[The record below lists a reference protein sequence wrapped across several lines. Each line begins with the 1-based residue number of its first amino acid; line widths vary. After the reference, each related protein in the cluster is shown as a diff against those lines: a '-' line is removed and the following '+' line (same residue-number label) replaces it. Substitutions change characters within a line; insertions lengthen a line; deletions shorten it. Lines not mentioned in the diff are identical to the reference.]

1 MISSR
6 LLELNIILFSYLI
19 AMLTPSRKWIVSL
32 VLVLTASIVALSA
45 FSDRFTDERVEEWRQ
60 LLKSPISCPQV
71 VYEGQG
77 GSVDAELVEE
87 TAVAARADDCTICSV
102 AADLCER
109 LG

>member
-1 MISSR
+1 
-6 LLELNIILFSYLI
+6 
-19 AMLTPSRKWIVSL
+19 MLTPSRKWVVSL
-32 VLVLTASIVALSA
+32 LLVLCASIVAIS

-77 GSVDAELVEE
+77 SSVDAKLVEE

-102 AADLCER
+102 AADLCES